1 MSIAAIYFL
10 VAGKAGLI
18 ISRRAYSRT
27 GKTWNASFSYLPVFN
42 KSSHSCRFSL
52 PDSIYFFL
60 TLLHR
65 HVQSTRLKLVNVEI
79 YMTEQLLAVS
89 VSFAAFQSSCP
100 VGFTTCHEHKLPR
113 GRSLS
118 SN

>member
-52 PDSIYFFL
+52 PDSIFFFFD
-60 TLLHR
+60 
-65 HVQSTRLKLVNVEI
+65 VASSTRAINSPEAGQRRDI
-79 YMTEQLLAVS
+79 
-89 VSFAAFQSSCP
+89 
-100 VGFTTCHEHKLPR
+100 HD
-113 GRSLS
+113 
-118 SN
+118 